1 MAKFTE
7 QDKLDA
13 LKEIKKVTQEI
24 AAIDKERAKNQ
35 GIFLSS
41 VQKEII
47 EFERAA
53 QLQQDIVSAAEE
65 QAAIERLNRD
75 ILKEQNFLAQAQ
87 NLAADKKL
95 QLNLKIA
102 DLEQKRNEALADQT
116 KFFNEMAVAATKDIK
131 DAQKKA
137 QVASDIADIQLKIK
151 NNQITPKEAKKLLD
165 TQKKIAEELTKQE
178 ERLQGITDSVAD
190 TTAGFANLLG
200 IETDFSKGLDNI
212 LEGIISM
219 GNEIEESGIAE
230 VGKRVA
236 EGISKSIN
244 LTNVLGSIAKSA
256 FEQVMGILNMSA
268 EITAA
273 TGMSRDFVLGF
284 EKARV
289 AANNLAGA
297 SVFLREEVFR
307 VGQEITQSLQVFTTL
322 GEESRVQI
330 SAIGATLSKVGV
342 DMGDFSEAIADTMA
356 LTGKGAVESALEVD
370 QLTKHMLAFGI
381 SPQEAVKNLA
391 SMAGKFAHMGAAGRK
406 QFIELTKTAKA
417 LNVELDEVVS
427 SIEQFD
433 TLEQSIETS
442 MQLNA
447 IMQRLTGSTQQFFN
461 PQELAM
467 ETNLD
472 KRFEM
477 LRKNF
482 ASTGL
487 SLEEMANS
495 GLKEHRFALKAISEV
510 MGGIPVDELIKT
522 YGQAGKE
529 TLKAAQGQKSFNDI
543 LADATSPADMMK
555 ATFQNL
561 IADGT
566 LIELA
571 KGFANFARTVVELAD
586 RFGHLVVP
594 LGVALGVFGSIMGI
608 ANVVMT
614 LKAMAT
620 AFKITSLAS
629 LGLGASMGYVL
640 LAVGAFVGAYM
651 LFSGIGDFF
660 AESLGPGIVAFGA
673 LALAIGLA
681 YSAFTLG
688 FGAAGIVAGMA
699 AVAAGIVAAQQA
711 IGGATGAT
719 GGGGGGTG
727 GSPMGGISIPEMPKG
742 FDSEGG
748 FEIPALQTGGR
759 IKGDGIAYL
768 HADEEVM
775 TPAEVEKKDA
785 TKAGNNA
792 NVSGD
797 LTNAIM
803 SPSMNVTVGQG
814 IVKPDYSTTN
824 ELNAEDVGNKVA
836 EKLSPLLKAL
846 GADIAKAVA
855 SSKGDVHLDGKK
867 VGKLLDKKIGVSA
880 MERKL
885 SQMIGV

>member
-1 MAKFTE
+1 MAEFTE
-7 QDKLDA
+7 QDRLDA
-13 LKEIKKVTQEI
+13 LREIKKVTEEL
-24 AAIDKERAKNQ
+24 AAIDKERAKNK

-41 VQKEII
+41 VQKEIV
-47 EFERAA
+47 EFERAK
-53 QLQQDIVSAAEE
+53 QLQQDIVNAAEE
-65 QAAIERLNRD
+65 QAAIEKLKRD
-75 ILKEQNFLAQAQ
+75 IFKEQAFLNQAS
-87 NLAADKKL
+87 NLSDDKKL
-95 QLNLKIA
+95 QIQLKIN
-102 DLEQKRNEALADQT
+102 DLAQRRTKALADQT
-116 KFFNEMAVAATKDIK
+116 AFFNQMAVAATKDIK
-131 DAQKKA
+131 DTQKKA
-137 QVASDIADIQLKIK
+137 QVASEIAAIQLKIK
-151 NNQITPKEAKKLLD
+151 NNQISPKEAKRLLD
-165 TQKKIAEELTKQE
+165 IQTKVVEELDKQE

-190 TTAGFANLLG
+190 ASAGFANLLG
-200 IETDFSKGLDNI
+200 IETGFSKGLDNI
-212 LEGIISM
+212 LEGVISM
-219 GNEIEESGIAE
+219 ANEIEESGIAE

-244 LTNVLGSIAKSA
+244 LTNVLGSITKSA

-268 EITAA
+268 DITAA

-284 EKARV
+284 EKART
-289 AANNLAGA
+289 AANDMAGA
-297 SVFLREEVFR
+297 SIFLREEVFR
-307 VGQEITQSLQVFTTL
+307 VGQEITQSLQIFTTL
-322 GEESRVQI
+322 GEKSRVQI

-381 SPQEAVKNLA
+381 SPQESVKNLA
-391 SMAGKFAHMGAAGRK
+391 SMAGKFAHMGTAGRK

-417 LNVELDEVVS
+417 LNIELGEVVS

-447 IMQRLTGSTQQFFN
+447 VMQRLTGSTRQFFN
-461 PQELAM
+461 PQELTM

-472 KRFEM
+472 KRFAM

-482 ASTGL
+482 ESTGL

-495 GLKEHRFALKAISEV
+495 GLREHQFALKAISEV

-543 LADATSPADMMK
+543 LSDATGPAEMMQ
-555 ATFQNL
+555 AVFQNL
-561 IADGT
+561 ISDGT
-566 LIELA
+566 LIELT
-571 KGFANFARTVVELAD
+571 KGFANFARTVVELSD

-594 LGVALGVFGSIMGI
+594 LGIALGVFGSIMGM
-608 ANVVMT
+608 ASMVMT
-614 LKAMAT
+614 LKAIAT

-629 LGLGASMGYVL
+629 LGLAASMGYVL
-640 LAVGAFVGAYM
+640 LAVGTFVGAYM
-651 LFSGIGDFF
+651 LFSGLGDAI
-660 AESLGPGIVAFGA
+660 AEHLHPGIVAFGA

-681 YSAFTLG
+681 ISASTLG
-688 FGAAGIVAGMA
+688 LGAAGIAAGSA
-699 AVAAGIVAAQQA
+699 AVAASIVAAQQTVSA
-711 IGGATGAT
+711 ISGPSEE
-719 GGGGGGTG
+719 GGGGTG
-727 GSPMGGISIPEMPKG
+727 GSPMGGISIPEMPK
-742 FDSEGG
+742 FDGEGG
-748 FEIPALQTGGR
+748 FKIPALQSGGR
-759 IKGDGIAYL
+759 IKSDGIAYL

-775 TPAEVEKKDA
+775 TPAEVQRKDA
-785 TKAGNNA
+785 AKAGNNA

-846 GADIAKAVA
+846 GADIAKAMS

-867 VGKLLDKKIGVSA
+867 VGKILDKKIGVSA

-885 SQMIGV
+885 SQMILG